1 MIVLGVKVV
10 GTATILLRADF
21 PIGFLILL
29 GIAVVLTVSALFAIL
44 VEVERERRQHERR
57 ERR

>member
-1 MIVLGVKVV
+1 MIVLGAELVDI
-10 GTATILLRADF
+10 ATMLLRADF

-29 GIAVVLTVSALFAIL
+29 GIAVVLTVGALFAVL
-44 VEVERERRQHERR
+44 VEVGRERRQHKRR

>member
-1 MIVLGVKVV
+1 MIVLGAEVV
-10 GTATILLRADF
+10 SIATMLLRADF

-29 GIAVVLTVSALFAIL
+29 GIAVVLTVGALFAVL
-44 VEVERERRQHERR
+44 VEVGRERRQHKRR

>member
-1 MIVLGVKVV
+1 MIVLGAKVV
-10 GTATILLRADF
+10 GTATMLLRADF
-21 PIGFLILL
+21 PISFLILL

-44 VEVERERRQHERR
+44 VEVERERRQRERR

>member
-1 MIVLGVKVV
+1 MVVLEAKVV
-10 GTATILLRADF
+10 DIATMLLRADF

-29 GIAVVLTVSALFAIL
+29 GIAVVLTVGALFAIL
-44 VEVERERRQHERR
+44 VEVGRERRQHERR